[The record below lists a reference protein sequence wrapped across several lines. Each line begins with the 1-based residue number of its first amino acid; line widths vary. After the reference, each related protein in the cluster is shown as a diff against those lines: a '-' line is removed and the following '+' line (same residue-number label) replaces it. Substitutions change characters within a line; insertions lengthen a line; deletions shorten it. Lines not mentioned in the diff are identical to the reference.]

1 MKYVLDACVALKWVL
16 IESDTDRARR
26 LRDDY
31 RGQRHELIAP
41 DLFELE
47 VAHGLSKAERKGILA
62 PPEGGH
68 HLLSILT
75 DLPALVPC
83 SPLLIRAFTI
93 ASQARISVYDCFY
106 VALAEREG
114 CELVTSDEK
123 LIKNLQTK
131 FSFIISLSSL

>member
-16 IESDTDRARR
+16 VETDTDRARQ
-26 LRDDY
+26 LRNDY
-31 RGQRHELIAP
+31 RQKIHDLIAP

-47 VAHGLSKAERKGILA
+47 VAHGLAKSERKGVIA
-62 PPEGGH
+62 PPQGGA
-68 HLLSILT
+68 HLLSILS
-75 DLPALVPC
+75 DSPALVPC

-114 CELVTSDEK
+114 CELITSDEK
-123 LIKNLQTK
+123 LITNLQAK
-131 FSFIISLSSL
+131 FPYILSLSSL